1 MATALERFAD
11 ARVWLNTRVPFLG
24 YMTLKLK
31 PRVATDQDMVPTA
44 GVAPDGTL
52 VLNEE
57 FVAGLDDAE
66 FRFLVCHEVL
76 HPALSFWSRKKTR
89 DAFGFNVAHDF
100 AINIIIDEF
109 AKQHPNHIRMPKVG
123 LLDHKYDGMSAEEI
137 YDALPKQSGKGQ
149 GKGQSGGGM
158 GGDCRGD
165 LSESSEGREAGK
177 GDQGAQTKID
187 KDWKIH
193 VEAARQVHET
203 ALGRGSLPS
212 SVQKIL
218 DELLD
223 PKVHWS
229 TVLSQWIG
237 ENAGKQ
243 DFTYQRPAR
252 RSESAGELLPGVMR
266 TDLPDVTILWD
277 TSGSMTGQETTILS
291 EVADIVD
298 ELGLTIRL
306 IVCDCDV
313 HADVDR
319 IDNLEAIIPH
329 VKGGGGSS
337 FNPAFDRLVSEGNTS
352 VVIAFT
358 DGYIEVPQTQP
369 ESLKGVLWV
378 ITDRGQRP
386 APWGRAIM
394 LDKDG
399 YVEEA

>member
-1 MATALERFAD
+1 MSNTLQRIAD

-31 PRVATDQDMVPTA
+31 PRVAKAEDGVATA

-52 VLNEE
+52 VVNEE
-57 FVAGLDDAE
+57 FVAGLSDPE
-66 FRFLVCHEVL
+66 VRFLLAHEVL
-76 HPALSFWSRKKTR
+76 HPAMGFWARKKTR
-89 DAFGFNVAHDF
+89 DQFGFNIAHDY
-100 AINIIIDEF
+100 AINLIIDAF
-109 AKQHPNHIRMPKVG
+109 ARNHPTQIVMPKVG
-123 LLDHKYDGMSAEEI
+123 LLDHKYDDMSAEEI
-137 YDALPKQSGKGQ
+137 YDALPKQKMSQ
-149 GKGQSGGGM
+149 ALA
-158 GGDCRGD
+158 DCRGD
-165 LSESSEGREAGK
+165 LSESTSGQDAGR
-177 GDQGAQTKID
+177 GDQAAQSKLD
-187 KDWKIH
+187 KEWKIH
-193 VEAARQVHET
+193 TEAARQVHET
-203 ALGRGSLPS
+203 ALGKGSLPAG
-212 SVQKIL
+212 VQKLL

-229 TVLSQWIG
+229 TVLSQWLG

-252 RSESAGELLPGVMR
+252 RSESVGELLPGVLR

-277 TSGSMTGQETTILS
+277 TSGSMTGQETAILS

-306 IVCDCDV
+306 IVCDCQIY
-313 HADVDR
+313 ADVDR
-319 IDNLEAIIPH
+319 LDNIEAVVPH

-337 FNPAFDRLVSEGNTS
+337 FSPAFERLEGEGNTS

-358 DGYIEVPQTQP
+358 DGYIEVPATQP
-369 ESLKGVLWV
+369 EALKGVLWV

-386 APWGRAIM
+386 ASWGRAIM

>member
-1 MATALERFAD
+1 MERFNE

-31 PRVATDQDMVPTA
+31 ARVATELDGVPTA

-52 VLNEE
+52 VLNEKFME
-57 FVAGLDDAE
+57 TLDDAE
-66 FRFLVCHEVL
+66 FRFVMCHEVL
-76 HPALSFWSRKKTR
+76 HPALGFWARQKSR
-89 DAFGFNVAHDF
+89 DSLGFNIAHDF
-100 AINIIIDEF
+100 AINLIIDAF

-123 LLDHKYDGMSAEEI
+123 LIDSKYEGMSAEEI
-137 YDALPKQSGKGQ
+137 YDALPKQKQ
-149 GKGQSGGGM
+149 PGGM

-165 LSESSEGREAGK
+165 LAESSDGQAAGR
-177 GDQGAQTKID
+177 GDQSSQTKLD

-193 VEAARQVHET
+193 TEAARQVHET
-203 ALGRGSLPS
+203 ALGKGSLPAG
-212 SVQKIL
+212 VQKIL

-229 TVLSQWIG
+229 TVLSQWLG

-243 DFTYQRPAR
+243 DFTYQRPSR
-252 RSESAGELLPGVMR
+252 RSESVGEILPGIVR
-266 TDLPDVTILWD
+266 SDLPDVTILWD
-277 TSGSMTGQETTILS
+277 TSGSMSGQEVAILS

-306 IVCDCDV
+306 IVCDCTI

-319 IDNLEAIIPH
+319 IDNVEALIPH
-329 VKGGGGSS
+329 VRGGGGSS
-337 FNPAFDRLVSEGNTS
+337 FTPAFDRLAEEGNTS
-352 VVIAFT
+352 VVVAFT
-358 DGYIEVPQTQP
+358 DGYIDVPALQP
-369 ESLKGVLWV
+369 DSLKGVLWV

-386 APWGRAIM
+386 ASWGRAIQ

>member
-1 MATALERFAD
+1 MATTLERIAD

-31 PRVATDQDMVPTA
+31 PRLATDNDMVPTA

-52 VLNEE
+52 VINDE
-57 FVAGLDDAE
+57 FAKGLDDAE
-66 FRFLVCHEVL
+66 LRFVMCHEVL
-76 HPALSFWSRKKTR
+76 HPALGFWARKKTR
-89 DAFGFNVAHDF
+89 DSFGFNVAHDY
-100 AINIIIDEF
+100 AINLIIDAF

-123 LLDHKYDGMSAEEI
+123 LLDQKYDGMSAEEI
-137 YDALPKQSGKGQ
+137 YDELPKQGKGP
-149 GKGQSGGGM
+149 GGGGM
-158 GGDCRGD
+158 GNDCRGD
-165 LSESSEGREAGK
+165 LSESQDGRDAGK
-177 GDQGAQTKID
+177 GDQGAQGKLD

-193 VEAARQVHET
+193 TEAARQVHET
-203 ALGRGSLPS
+203 ALGRGSLPAG
-212 SVQKIL
+212 VQKIL

-252 RSESAGELLPGVMR
+252 RSESAGELLPGVLR

-277 TSGSMTGQETTILS
+277 TSGSMTGQETAILS

-306 IVCDCDV
+306 IVCDCAIY
-313 HADVDR
+313 ADADR
-319 IDNLEAIIPH
+319 LDNIEAVIPH
-329 VKGGGGSS
+329 VKGGGGSDFS
-337 FNPAFDRLVSEGNTS
+337 PAFDRLTEEGNTS

-358 DGYIEVPQTQP
+358 DGYIGVPQTQP

-386 APWGRAIM
+386 ASWGRAIM

>member
-1 MATALERFAD
+1 MPTTMERFSE

-31 PRVATDQDMVPTA
+31 PRIATEQDGVPTA

-52 VLNEE
+52 VMNED
-57 FVAGLDDAE
+57 FVAGLTDPE
-66 FRFLVCHEVL
+66 FRFLICHEVL
-76 HPALSFWSRKKTR
+76 HPALSFWARKHSRNTL
-89 DAFGFNVAHDF
+89 GFNVAHDY
-100 AINIIIDEF
+100 AINLIIDAF
-109 AKQHPNHIRMPKVG
+109 CQQHPNSIKMPPVG
-123 LLDHKYDGMSAEEI
+123 LLDHKYDNMSAEEI
-137 YDALPKQSGKGQ
+137 YDALVQQHGASGAGV
-149 GKGQSGGGM
+149 GGGM
-158 GGDCRGD
+158 AGDCRGD
-165 LSESSEGREAGK
+165 LADSTTGQDAAR
-177 GDQGAQTKID
+177 GDQAAQKKLD
-187 KDWKIH
+187 NDWKVH
-193 VEAARQVHET
+193 TEAARQVHET
-203 ALGRGSLPS
+203 ALGKGSLPG

-223 PKVHWS
+223 PKVHWT
-229 TVLSQWIG
+229 TVLSQWVG
-237 ENAGKQ
+237 ENAGKE
-243 DFTYQRPAR
+243 DYTYQRPAR

-277 TSGSMTGQETTILS
+277 TSGSMTGQETAILS
-291 EVADIVD
+291 EVAEIVD

-306 IVCDCDV
+306 IVCDADI

-358 DGYIEVPQTQP
+358 DGYIDVPQTQP

-378 ITDRGQRP
+378 ITDRGVRP
-386 APWGRAIM
+386 APWGRAIQ

-399 YVEEA
+399 FVEEA

>member
-1 MATALERFAD
+1 MERFNE

-31 PRVATDQDMVPTA
+31 ARVATEADGVPTA

-52 VLNEE
+52 VLNEKFME
-57 FVAGLDDAE
+57 TLDDAE
-66 FRFLVCHEVL
+66 FRFVMCHEVL
-76 HPALSFWSRKKTR
+76 HPALGFWARQKSR
-89 DAFGFNVAHDF
+89 DSLGFNIAHDF
-100 AINIIIDEF
+100 AINLIIDAF

-123 LLDHKYDGMSAEEI
+123 LIDSKYEGMSAEEI
-137 YDALPKQSGKGQ
+137 YDALPKQKQ
-149 GKGQSGGGM
+149 PGGM

-165 LSESSEGREAGK
+165 LAESSDGQAAGR
-177 GDQGAQTKID
+177 GDQSSQTKLD

-193 VEAARQVHET
+193 TEAARQVHET
-203 ALGRGSLPS
+203 ALGKGSLPAG
-212 SVQKIL
+212 VQKIL

-229 TVLSQWIG
+229 TVLSQWLG

-243 DFTYQRPAR
+243 DFTYQRPSR
-252 RSESAGELLPGVMR
+252 RSESVGEILPGILR
-266 TDLPDVTILWD
+266 SDLPDVTILWD
-277 TSGSMTGQETTILS
+277 TSGSMSGQEVAILS

-306 IVCDCDV
+306 IVCDCTI

-319 IDNLEAIIPH
+319 IDNVEALIPH

-337 FNPAFDRLVSEGNTS
+337 FTPAFDRLAEEGNTS
-352 VVIAFT
+352 VVVAFT
-358 DGYIEVPQTQP
+358 DGYIDVPALQP
-369 ESLKGVLWV
+369 DSLKGVLWV

-386 APWGRAIM
+386 ASWGRAIQ